1 MSSDVIVPWA
11 KADLVLKPELV
22 SAFRDEGIFI
32 NYISDAAEAIETL
45 MNEEYPLILI
55 DMDQTTSQDIGMKEK
70 IDRLVCGVYNESWKI
85 GDYVLEKVLS
95 KKSKNRDSLIVVTG
109 KYNPE
114 VEGNLL
120 GVGCHVKELGAHSYY
135 HMQEGISG
143 LVKVVK
149 SLI

>member
-55 DMDQTTSQDIGMKEK
+55 DMDLK
-70 IDRLVCGVYNESWKI
+70 
-85 GDYVLEKVLS
+85 
-95 KKSKNRDSLIVVTG
+95 
-109 KYNPE
+109 
-114 VEGNLL
+114 
-120 GVGCHVKELGAHSYY
+120 
-135 HMQEGISG
+135 
-143 LVKVVK
+143 
-149 SLI
+149 